1 MEESYTFKVNKI
13 SWSKYIDNAE
23 LYYFNLKKKR
33 LAYVYSPYKEI
44 DGDGMKFQRTNENT
58 SLIRYTIK
66 LVDDSTYLTKTLEV
80 VDAVLDNLAKIYNRK
95 KLHFCNMEM
104 TKPYFEKATKNGST
118 QHFHKFAFDEIL
130 YPDPTKLLPAFF
142 HN

>member
-1 MEESYTFKVNKI
+1 
-13 SWSKYIDNAE
+13 
-23 LYYFNLKKKR
+23 
-33 LAYVYSPYKEI
+33 
-44 DGDGMKFQRTNENT
+44 MKFQRTNENT

-66 LVDDSTYLTKTLEV
+66 LVDDSTYLTKTLQV